1 MVVVLGLVL
10 QIIIQPC
17 HVTSLFIRPKNI
29 RKSHEWHAM
38 SQNVKNELDTG
49 NGLSRMYFL
58 VHSVCE
64 AQQPQRGKLEFLIS
78 SKE

>member
-1 MVVVLGLVL
+1 MSLLFL
-10 QIIIQPC
+10 YARK
-17 HVTSLFIRPKNI
+17 TSEN
-29 RKSHEWHAM
+29 HEWHAM